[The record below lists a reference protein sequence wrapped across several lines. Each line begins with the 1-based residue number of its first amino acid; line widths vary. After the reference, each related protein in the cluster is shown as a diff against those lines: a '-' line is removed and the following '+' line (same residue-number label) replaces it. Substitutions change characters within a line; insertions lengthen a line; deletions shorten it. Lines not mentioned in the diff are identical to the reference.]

1 MKVPFCKPSID
12 QKDIVGVV
20 GVLKSGWLSCGE
32 RVVEFENAFA
42 KYIGCKHAIAVN
54 SCTSALFLSLKA
66 LDIKEGDEVITST
79 LTFASTVNV
88 IVHCGAKPVL
98 VDVDE
103 TGCINPELIE
113 KVVTKHTRAI
123 IPVHYGGNVCDMVRI
138 KQIARICGLKV
149 IEDAA
154 HAVGACYSGLSE
166 KVGSRDLTCFSF
178 YPTKNMTTGEG
189 GMITTNDGDLADQ
202 LRLLRMHGMNRDA
215 WKRYSHKGKWD
226 YDVLL
231 NGYKMNMTD
240 INASL
245 GLTQLKKLDKM
256 NIKRKIIMFRYFELM
271 PNYQWSSFYGNDED
285 DLFFNDNKVW
295 HIFPIFVKKNR
306 DKIMRELN
314 EAGIGTSVFFRP
326 IHLHKAFKNLGYE
339 KGDFPIAEQFYE
351 QQIALPLYPD
361 LTIKQVK
368 YVCQQVNKWIGN

>member
-1 MKVPFCKPSID
+1 MKIPFCKPSID

-256 NIKRKIIMFRYFELM
+256 NGKRWLIACLYDIYLRAEISKFQMLRLYSLTKF
-271 PNYQWSSFYGNDED
+271 D
-285 DLFFNDNKVW
+285 KVW
-295 HIFPIFVKKNR
+295 HLYSIFVKNR

-351 QQIALPLYPD
+351 QQISLPLYPD